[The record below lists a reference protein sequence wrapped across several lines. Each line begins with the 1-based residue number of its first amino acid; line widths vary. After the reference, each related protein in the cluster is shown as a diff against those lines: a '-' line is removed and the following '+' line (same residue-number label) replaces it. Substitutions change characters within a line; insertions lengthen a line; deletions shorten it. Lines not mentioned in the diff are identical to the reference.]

1 MIGKGVQRVIK
12 RNAPS
17 LELRSDAQE
26 DGVYDSEGNFVRGT
40 RDIEFIK
47 LHFQPLSGTEAQN
60 LPENLRTKTVLNYW
74 TIESVKVDVK
84 KQVIIGNDIYSFET
98 IKLYT
103 SHTEGILT
111 RSGKQA
117 HKTT

>member
-1 MIGKGVQRVIK
+1 MIGKGIQRVIK
-12 RNAPS
+12 RNALN
-17 LELRSDAQE
+17 LELRSDAQ
-26 DGVYDSEGNFVRGT
+26 DGGSYDSEGIFVRGT
-40 RDIEFIK
+40 REIEFIK

-60 LPENLRTKTVLNYW
+60 LPENLRIKTVLNYW
-74 TIESVKVDVK
+74 TVESSKVDVK
-84 KQVIIGNDIYSFET
+84 KQVIINDEIYSFET

-117 HKTT
+117 HKVI